1 MRVLYLSAS
10 AELGGGERSLLDILA
25 SLRQAKPAW
34 SLRLLCAAEGPLRD
48 EALRLGVASEVLAFP
63 RSLARV
69 GEAGVAPTMAGTLQ
83 LGAKL
88 ALAALPVAKYVD
100 DLRSVIRRVQP
111 DVVHTNSLKMHV
123 VAAEARP
130 AAPLVWHVH
139 DYIGGRRLTERLLR
153 HQVARVSAIVANS
166 RSVANDVRSALQPSA
181 PVFAVPN
188 AVDLHRF
195 HPAGA
200 RLNLDALAGLP
211 PVEGPIVRV
220 GLLGAFGRWKGHTT
234 FLDALARLPDDVAVR
249 GYIIGGPLYQ
259 TAGSQYTL
267 DDLQRYSQRLG
278 LTGRVGFTG
287 FVQHPEEALRSLD
300 IVVHASTAPEPF
312 GLVIAEAMA
321 CSRAVIAADA
331 GGAREIFTPGVDGL
345 PHTPGNAESLARRI
359 TELARDG
366 AQRERLGHAGRLTA
380 ERLFD
385 RARLAGDLLPVYEH
399 VMAHA

>member
-1 MRVLYLSAS
+1 MHVLYLSAS

-25 SLRQAKPAW
+25 SLRQAKPTW
-34 SLRLLCAAEGPLRD
+34 NLRLLCAAEGPLRD

-100 DLRSVIRRVQP
+100 DLRSVMRRVQP

-166 RSVANDVRSALQPSA
+166 RSVADDVRSALEPSA

-200 RLNLDALAGLP
+200 RLDLDALAGLP
-211 PVEGPIVRV
+211 PVDGPLVRV

-234 FLDALARLPDDVAVR
+234 FLDALARLPGDVAVR
-249 GYIIGGPLYQ
+249 AYIIGGPLVPDGRAVS
-259 TAGSQYTL
+259 TRSRTCSDTSSGSG
-267 DDLQRYSQRLG
+267 SPG
-278 LTGRVGFTG
+278 
-287 FVQHPEEALRSLD
+287 AW
-300 IVVHASTAPEPF
+300 A
-312 GLVIAEAMA
+312 
-321 CSRAVIAADA
+321 SRASCSTRRRRCGRSTSWFTRAPPRSRSASSSPRPWRAAA
-331 GGAREIFTPGVDGL
+331 P
-345 PHTPGNAESLARRI
+345 SSRRCGRRP
-359 TELARDG
+359 RD
-366 AQRERLGHAGRLTA
+366 LHAGR
-380 ERLFD
+380 
-385 RARLAGDLLPVYEH
+385 
-399 VMAHA
+399 